1 MFDMHEACA
10 SVVLAASARR
20 TAARTARSLAFGLA
34 CAAPTLTLAA
44 TPQANLASTL
54 HAVVRY
60 VDPPFVGGAK
70 VRTPEAMDTELAQ
83 ALADRLHAKLRT
95 TAIHVPKITGNA
107 PPRLNERKA
116 GAEDSLAI
124 PAGAD
129 VALVAMPDNSAAP
142 ASAVVIATSYV
153 SRPMAIMRSDTSV
166 KSWEQLKGR
175 TVCVSEGGL
184 YAGTLAAQ
192 YDAVEK
198 VFKAP
203 ADSLLAL
210 RTGGC
215 DAAVHDDI
223 MLKELLKLPEWK
235 KFSATL
241 TPPSNAKA
249 SLAFVVPESQ
259 TETIAA
265 IKDLLKQW
273 RRQDYL
279 NTLKKRRVHDIAFE
293 VYLDQVIPDC
303 H

>member
-1 MFDMHEACA
+1 MKPFFSRSSTSSAR
-10 SVVLAASARR
+10 LAAAAKAACGLALGLAWAGAPSQAAMPAAGPENTLR
-20 TAARTARSLAFGLA
+20 TAI
-34 CAAPTLTLAA
+34 
-44 TPQANLASTL
+44 
-54 HAVVRY
+54 HYVV
-60 VDPPFVGGAK
+60 PPFVGGSK

-83 ALADRLHAKLRT
+83 ALADKLHAKLQT
-95 TAIHVPKITGNA
+95 TPIDLLKIASAATPKTPEENTDA
-107 PPRLNERKA
+107 QRPFV
-116 GAEDSLAI
+116 I
-124 PAGAD
+124 PEQAD
-129 VALVAMPDNSAAP
+129 LALVAMPDGNAAA
-142 ASAVVIATSYV
+142 ASAVVIATHYV
-153 SRPMAIMRSDTSV
+153 SRPMAIMRSDTDI

-192 YDAVEK
+192 YGAVEK
-198 VFKAP
+198 ILKAP

-215 DAAVHDDI
+215 DAAVHDDV

-241 TPPSNAKA
+241 APPSNAKA
-249 SLAFVVPESQ
+249 SLAFVVPASQ

-273 RRQDYL
+273 RKQDHL
-279 NTLKKRRVHDIAFE
+279 NALNKKRVQDIAFE